1 MWLDEYNELNN
12 GEKERFSKL
21 VNYLLNKTY
30 LTREIYEGKQVIG
43 KINAD
48 YRFIERYIT
57 LFEGYLEVIDYKL
70 TIYSESGDDEI
81 LMSDN
86 YMARNSFE
94 TNIAKATKIRIDFI
108 KNNGAKTFSVFSVKV
123 F

>member
-12 GEKERFSKL
+12 GERERFARL

-48 YRFIERYIT
+48 YRYMERN
-57 LFEGYLEVIDYKL
+57 FELSINISEEIAEKLGID
-70 TIYSESGDDEI
+70 ES
-81 LMSDN
+81 
-86 YMARNSFE
+86 
-94 TNIAKATKIRIDFI
+94 T
-108 KNNGAKTFSVFSVKV
+108 VFDT
-123 F
+123 